1 MGVVYCNLDTLYL
14 NADWLQ
20 RISFMSPHMQHI
32 LTRTI
37 WKNDCRLSAA
47 DYTIDRHRRSASA
60 HGHSSAVV
68 EYLDHIAC
76 DGNIADQ

>member
-20 RISFMSPHMQHI
+20 RISFMSPYMQHI

-47 DYTIDRHRRSASA
+47 NYT
-60 HGHSSAVV
+60 
-68 EYLDHIAC
+68 Y
-76 DGNIADQ
+76 